1 MMNPEPF
8 ISVIILNWNGKRF
21 LEECIDSV
29 KGQTFRDFETILVDN
44 GSTDGSAEFA
54 EERYGEFIRI
64 IRNRKNLG
72 YTGGNNVGIRS
83 ARGEFI
89 VLLNNDTW
97 VHPNWLEE
105 LVRGV
110 GSDHRVGMWAPKIY
124 SYFKKNQIE
133 AVGEL
138 IYWDGLNRA
147 RGQYEQDRGQYEEIE
162 EVFFPCGNSG
172 MYRKILFDEIG
183 LFDEDFFAY
192 GDDTDI
198 GIRARMAG
206 WKCLYVPKAILYHKG
221 SGSTGQYSPFKA
233 FYVERNRFWITV
245 KYFPLPLLFLSVF
258 FTFYRFILQ
267 AYGALSHKG
276 AAGKFTEIYS
286 PYCLV
291 GILLKAYGS
300 GFRYLPRMWRKRK
313 MLKPLKKV
321 TNGEIFSWF
330 KRFGITGREIS
341 FRI

>member
-1 MMNPEPF
+1 
-8 ISVIILNWNGKRF
+8 
-21 LEECIDSV
+21 
-29 KGQTFRDFETILVDN
+29 
-44 GSTDGSAEFA
+44 
-54 EERYGEFIRI
+54 
-64 IRNRKNLG
+64 
-72 YTGGNNVGIRS
+72 
-83 ARGEFI
+83 
-89 VLLNNDTW
+89 
-97 VHPNWLEE
+97 
-105 LVRGV
+105 
-110 GSDHRVGMWAPKIY
+110 
-124 SYFKKNQIE
+124 
-133 AVGEL
+133 
-138 IYWDGLNRA
+138 
-147 RGQYEQDRGQYEEIE
+147 
-162 EVFFPCGNSG
+162 

-206 WKCLYVPKAILYHKG
+206 WTCLYVPKAILYHKG

-286 PYCLV
+286 PYRLV